1 MQPNAASAN
10 AVDNPRLIL
19 RMEPASLVEE
29 PAGDDDDD
37 DDDVGLEPADDD
49 VAVPLVELEDVG
61 GATAASALTV
71 NHEAAEL
78 AALLP
83 CVYGRKETIPL
94 LVSWTRAVI
103 LAKYVAEA
111 SFVVGPASCCVSLL
125 ITLTTYVAESSSGMN
140 ANSC

>member
-29 PAGDDDDD
+29 PAGDDDDDDDD

-111 SFVVGPASCCVSLL
+111 SFVVGPASCCVSLFC
-125 ITLTTYVAESSSGMN
+125 VAHT
-140 ANSC
+140 